1 MCLFAL
7 VPIRADIALSCEQVV
22 SLLLLRTRESTYV
35 VFHRDLRTTC
45 NGVDMGHAY
54 AAVVDMVGQDRYTKP
69 LNGMKHQ

>member
-7 VPIRADIALSCEQVV
+7 VPIRADIALSCEQVVALSCEQVV

-45 NGVDMGHAY
+45 NGVDMGHA
-54 AAVVDMVGQDRYTKP
+54 
-69 LNGMKHQ
+69 